1 LGLSQVAIQRTFNS
15 QQPGQRSDWR
25 EIEGAFVLFP
35 PNNRAPEAVVHF
47 LGDAFVG
54 AAPQI
59 AYRLFLETICNRNV
73 LIICTPY
80 ATNLDHLRSADEAQ
94 FKFDRAIRALGAEY
108 TFLPTFGV
116 GHSVGCVIQLLI
128 CSRYAVNRA
137 GNVFMGFN
145 NRSATDV
152 VPLMAPLIAPSAR
165 ILGPV
170 LNQIAASPVRSTV
183 EWAIESLRS
192 LSPGIVRQVVPL
204 VEQLAPLYLDMAQ
217 GRQEFT
223 PSPEEAKSLIRSYY
237 AVSRNL
243 LLHFKDDSIDESN
256 TLAQLLQSSPA
267 LVEVLDLA
275 VRTLPGDHLRP
286 MQQAFVDIPP
296 EVARV
301 ASSAVFTGGDLIGRM
316 AGVATQM
323 GVPQAT
329 DLLNDASRGVT
340 NIAGMLGGQVGGP
353 LTDSMQSLADE
364 VASFIGAG
372 AVVKSGTRS
381 MPAGSLYATPGQ
393 MGEPERF

>member
-1 LGLSQVAIQRTFNS
+1 
-15 QQPGQRSDWR
+15 
-25 EIEGAFVLFP
+25 
-35 PNNRAPEAVVHF
+35 
-47 LGDAFVG
+47 
-54 AAPQI
+54 
-59 AYRLFLETICNRNV
+59 
-73 LIICTPY
+73 
-80 ATNLDHLRSADEAQ
+80 
-94 FKFDRAIRALGAEY
+94 
-108 TFLPTFGV
+108 
-116 GHSVGCVIQLLI
+116 
-128 CSRYAVNRA
+128 
-137 GNVFMGFN
+137 MGFN
-145 NRSATDV
+145 NRSATEV

-165 ILGPV
+165 MLGPI

-183 EWAIESLRS
+183 EWAVESLRS

-217 GRQEFT
+217 GRLEFT

-237 AVSRNL
+237 AISRNL

-256 TLAQLLQSSPA
+256 SLAQLLQSSPA

-286 MQQAFVDIPP
+286 MQQAIVDIPP

-353 LTDSMQSLADE
+353 VTDSMQSLADE

-372 AVVKSGTRS
+372 TVVKSGTRS
-381 MPAGSLYATPGQ
+381 MPAGSLYANPGTAATN
-393 MGEPERF
+393 GERF